1 MSLEFLFD
9 NKLFD
14 AKIKEVYDGAKKQL
28 EAKDKLPKT
37 HQPVEIIG
45 EFTKVLI
52 DAYRRADQK
61 TIIKIRQMVDTNMQY
76 ILMMSHPYLVNR
88 IMVGVMR
95 DQAREKF
102 KHEI

>member
-1 MSLEFLFD
+1 MPLEFLFD

-28 EAKDKLPKT
+28 EAKDKKPT
-37 HQPVEIIG
+37 TSQPVEMIG

-52 DAYRRADQK
+52 NAYRIADQK
-61 TIIKIRQMVDTNMQY
+61 TILKIRKMVDVHFSY

-95 DQAREKF
+95 EQAREKF